1 MINKLTL
8 FLFSI
13 FFSTLSFSQEMS
25 VKSPLKLNALFSDHM
40 VLQQSTN
47 VSFWGTCS
55 PNETLSLTGSWGGKS
70 TMLVDATGDWKLDLE
85 TPEAGGPFTV
95 EIETKFHKKSL
106 IDIMIGEVWLASG
119 QSNMEMPLR
128 GWPPNDAIDNSKEE
142 ITKSGYPEIRMFTV
156 ERQLSLD
163 PKVTFNGKWTVST
176 PETSGGFSA
185 SAYFFARR
193 LHKTLNV
200 PIGIIHSSWGGTPI
214 EAWTSAQQVKKTGDF
229 DLILKTISSVDRQ
242 KEASGWFSKRKS
254 IAIPLGDKQW
264 DQLVVYDSEFKQVDY
279 DDSHWN
285 QVYLPGQFD
294 AITKSD
300 FDGVM
305 WFRKTVHI
313 RDLESDYMLEI
324 EAIDDMDVIYING
337 NKVGS
342 FAGANYSNS
351 KRVYKVPKT
360 LLNKGA
366 NTIAIRAIDVGGPG
380 TFKDPMLLIS
390 DSGSKISL
398 SGYWNYRTAAEI
410 YKGKLYL
417 YGTEHLNLKDKAN
430 IIKVNPKLPTVL
442 FNAMIHPLI
451 PYTIKGVI
459 WYQGEDN
466 VGRAEQYKRLFPGMI
481 GDWREKWNYD
491 FPFYFVQIAP
501 FQYHRENNTALDQ
514 SQKLREAQRITLNT
528 KNTGMVVTMDIG
540 NFNNIH
546 PSNKQA
552 VGDRLAGLALANEYG
567 KQIVASGPLFKNIKR
582 RGEILVVNFDEIGSG
597 LISKGDLRGFEIAG
611 PDKIYKAAEANIINN
626 MIELYASSVSNPKYA
641 RYGWSDKAVPCLFNL
656 EGLPASSFTSE

>member
-313 RDLESDYMLEI
+313 RDLDSDYMLEI

-337 NKVGS
+337 
-342 FAGANYSNS
+342 
-351 KRVYKVPKT
+351 
-360 LLNKGA
+360 
-366 NTIAIRAIDVGGPG
+366 
-380 TFKDPMLLIS
+380 
-390 DSGSKISL
+390 
-398 SGYWNYRTAAEI
+398 E
-410 YKGKLYL
+410 
-417 YGTEHLNLKDKAN
+417 
-430 IIKVNPKLPTVL
+430 
-442 FNAMIHPLI
+442 
-451 PYTIKGVI
+451 
-459 WYQGEDN
+459 
-466 VGRAEQYKRLFPGMI
+466 
-481 GDWREKWNYD
+481 
-491 FPFYFVQIAP
+491 
-501 FQYHRENNTALDQ
+501 
-514 SQKLREAQRITLNT
+514 
-528 KNTGMVVTMDIG
+528 
-540 NFNNIH
+540 
-546 PSNKQA
+546 
-552 VGDRLAGLALANEYG
+552 
-567 KQIVASGPLFKNIKR
+567 
-582 RGEILVVNFDEIGSG
+582 
-597 LISKGDLRGFEIAG
+597 
-611 PDKIYKAAEANIINN
+611 
-626 MIELYASSVSNPKYA
+626 
-641 RYGWSDKAVPCLFNL
+641 
-656 EGLPASSFTSE
+656 